1 MDGTEEWK
9 GRKGMGEEDGW
20 MTRWIDDEWRMD
32 GRQMSRW
39 MFDGRK
45 KRHNY
50 RTSRQKEKLTPPLP
64 HHAPHSECCQFP
76 FLKK

>member
-1 MDGTEEWK
+1 
-9 GRKGMGEEDGW
+9 MGEEDGW

-45 KRHNY
+45 KRHDY
-50 RTSRQKEKLTPPLP
+50 RTS
-64 HHAPHSECCQFP
+64 
-76 FLKK
+76 

>member
-39 MFDGRK
+39 MFGGRK
-45 KRHNY
+45 KRHDY
-50 RTSRQKEKLTPPLP
+50 RTSRQKEKLTPPSPTML
-64 HHAPHSECCQFP
+64 HIQSAVSFP
-76 FLKK
+76 S

>member
-39 MFDGRK
+39 MYDGRK
-45 KRHNY
+45 KRHDY
-50 RTSRQKEKLTPPLP
+50 RTS
-64 HHAPHSECCQFP
+64 
-76 FLKK
+76 